1 MIRIFSR
8 QKPDHPWKKSH
19 HEMYGLEFNLDTK
32 TSPESS
38 DEASSIWATGK
49 RKLWLKASLVLA
61 SCSILFAVG
70 LVIIYSVWLFV
81 GEAPQD
87 DLLSQHSVSTSQEFF
102 TQSQTKWD
110 TFFTSAGQGLAD
122 QPMTFHEDEF
132 NAFLAEDKR
141 FGALRGSVIIEIS
154 DGNLRSFFDF
164 GPKQMGVPWGEKYLN
179 LRGSGLFR
187 FQMRGRNLLV
197 IIDQLSVNGRDIH
210 ALIRRMQNPDLF
222 KMAKKGA
229 IKTANLGLRLI
240 GRKMDAP
247 PAAPQ
252 KPLLVSLAISSDTT
266 RDIFK
271 SFKFRGEGKFSR
283 LLEPVQLTILNQIF
297 NLHSDLHESL
307 LSMERIELHEDAITF
322 YPRRSQKLLPNLLD
336 RSLQTSNR

>member
-8 QKPDHPWKKSH
+8 QTPDHPWKKSH

-102 TQSQTKWD
+102 TQSRTKWD

-122 QPMTFHEDEF
+122 QPMTFHEDEL
-132 NAFLAEDKR
+132 NAFLMEDNR
-141 FGALRGSVIIEIS
+141 FGSLRGSLIVSIF
-154 DGNLRSFFDF
+154 DGSLQAFFDF
-164 GPKQMGVPWGEKYLN
+164 GPKQVGLTMGGNRLN
-179 LRGSGLFR
+179 LRGSGQFR
-187 FQMRGRNLLV
+187 FQMRGRNILMV
-197 IIDQLSVNGRDIH
+197 IDKLSVNGRDIH
-210 ALIRRMQNPDLF
+210 ALMHQIQKPSFFNMV
-222 KMAKKGA
+222 KSGG
-229 IKTANLGLRLI
+229 IKAANFGLRLFGAKI
-240 GRKMDAP
+240 SSP
-247 PAAPQ
+247 PVVAK
-252 KPLLVSLAISSDTT
+252 KPLLVSLAVSNDTT
-266 RDIFK
+266 GDIFK
-271 SFKFRGEGKFSR
+271 SFKFRGQGKFSR
-283 LLEPVQLTILNQIF
+283 LLEPLQLMILNQVF
-297 NLHSDLHESL
+297 DLHSELHESL

>member
-38 DEASSIWATGK
+38 DEASSIRATGR
-49 RKLWLKASLVLA
+49 RKLWWLKASLVLA

-164 GPKQMGVPWGEKYLN
+164 GP
-179 LRGSGLFR
+179 
-187 FQMRGRNLLV
+187 
-197 IIDQLSVNGRDIH
+197 
-210 ALIRRMQNPDLF
+210 
-222 KMAKKGA
+222 
-229 IKTANLGLRLI
+229 
-240 GRKMDAP
+240 
-247 PAAPQ
+247 
-252 KPLLVSLAISSDTT
+252 
-266 RDIFK
+266 
-271 SFKFRGEGKFSR
+271 
-283 LLEPVQLTILNQIF
+283 
-297 NLHSDLHESL
+297 
-307 LSMERIELHEDAITF
+307 
-322 YPRRSQKLLPNLLD
+322 
-336 RSLQTSNR
+336 